1 MRLCPMMAAVFAL
14 TWAASTAG
22 RDRPTAIL
30 VSPINEAQIVRVDD
44 SKDHVEYELLVI
56 NAFPEAVTLSSV
68 TVLDP
73 YGGIQDY
80 P

>member
-1 MRLCPMMAAVFAL
+1 MPPPAN
-14 TWAASTAG
+14 
-22 RDRPTAIL
+22 L